1 MTNKAESSDSKG
13 TKRDFS
19 TAILERKK
27 SPNRLVVD
35 EAIND
40 DNSVVALHPDTM
52 EKLQLFRG
60 DTILIKAIAVQVLN
74 FAVQVL
80 NFGSFVGLWLT
91 EGFWSLLGN
100 LNLGFGFLYLDQV
113 LYEGFDG
120 VSVLCI
126 MSFDNWVD
134 GKKRKDTI
142 CIALADDTCD
152 QPKIRMNK
160 VVRNNLRVRL
170 GDVVS
175 VHQCPDVK
183 YGKRVHILP
192 IDDTIEGV
200 TGNLFDAYLKR
211 KCSNAFEFLLSTGF
225 ATAFNL
231 DVLYRCIHV
240 IKRLDLAYFLEAYRP
255 VRKGDLFLVRG
266 GMRSVEFKVIETD
279 PSEYCVVAPDTE
291 IFCEGE
297 PVSREDENRLD
308 EVGYDDVG
316 GVRKQMAQIRELVEL
331 PLRHPQLFKSIG
343 VKPPKG
349 ILLYGPPGSGKTL
362 IARAVANETGAFFFC
377 INGPEIMSKLAGES
391 ESNLRKAFE
400 EAEKNAPSI
409 IFIDEIDSI
418 APKREKTNGEV
429 ERRIVSQLLT
439 LMDGL
444 KSRAHVIVMGATNRP
459 NSIDPA
465 LRRFG
470 RFDREIDIGVPDEVG
485 RLEVLRI
492 HTKNMKLAEE
502 VDLERICKDTHG
514 YVGADLA
521 ALCTEAALQC
531 IREKMDVID
540 LEDETIDAEILNSM
554 AVTNEHFQT
563 ALGTSNPSALRETVV
578 EVPNVSWEDIGGLE
592 NVKRELQE
600 TVQYPVE
607 HPEKF
612 EKFGMS
618 PSKGV
623 LFYGPPGCGKT
634 LLAKAIANECQ
645 ANFISIKG
653 PELLTM
659 WFGESE
665 ANVREIFDK
674 ARQSAPCV
682 LFFDELDS
690 IATQRGSS
698 SGDAGGAADRV
709 LNQLLTEMDGMN
721 AKKTVFIIGATNRP
735 DIIDPALLRPGRL
748 DQLIYIPL
756 PDEDSRHQIFK
767 ACLRKS
773 PLSKDIDLRAL
784 AKYTQGFSGAD
795 ITEICQRAC
804 KYAIR
809 ENIEK
814 DIERE
819 KRRSENPEAMEEDL
833 EDEVPEIKAAH
844 FEESM
849 KYARRSVS
857 DADIRKYQAFAQTL
871 QQSRGFGSEFRF
883 SETSTAGTTGTAD
896 PFATSAGG
904 AADEDDLYS

>member
-1 MTNKAESSDSKG
+1 MVDDTAVPSGSGVKKDV
-13 TKRDFS
+13 S

-35 EAIND
+35 EAVND
-40 DNSVVALHPDTM
+40 DNSVVALNLAKMD
-52 EKLQLFRG
+52 ELQLFRG
-60 DTILIKAIAVQVLN
+60 DTVLIK
-74 FAVQVL
+74 
-80 NFGSFVGLWLT
+80 
-91 EGFWSLLGN
+91 
-100 LNLGFGFLYLDQV
+100 
-113 LYEGFDG
+113 
-120 VSVLCI
+120 
-126 MSFDNWVD
+126 
-134 GKKRKDTI
+134 GKKRKDTV
-142 CIALADDTCD
+142 CIVLADDFCEEG
-152 QPKIRMNK
+152 KIRMNK
-160 VVRNNLRVRL
+160 VVRKNLRVRL

-175 VHQCPDVK
+175 VHQCTDVK
-183 YGKRVHILP
+183 YGQRIHVLP
-192 IDDTIEGV
+192 FSDTIEGV
-200 TGNLFDAYLKR
+200 SGNLFDVYLKP
-211 KCSNAFEFLLSTGF
+211 
-225 ATAFNL
+225 
-231 DVLYRCIHV
+231 
-240 IKRLDLAYFLEAYRP
+240 YFLEAYRP
-255 VRKGDLFLVRG
+255 VRKGDTFLARG
-266 GMRSVEFKVIETD
+266 GMRGVEFKVVETD
-279 PSEYCVVAPDTE
+279 PAEYCIVAPDTE

-297 PVSREDENRLD
+297 PINREDEERLD

-331 PLRHPQLFKSIG
+331 PLRHPTLFKTIG

-362 IARAVANETGAFFFC
+362 IARAVANETGAFFFL

-400 EAEKNAPSI
+400 EAEKNAPAI

-418 APKREKTNGEV
+418 APKREKTQGEV
-429 ERRIVSQLLT
+429 ERRIVSMLLT
-439 LMDGL
+439 LMDGM
-444 KSRAHVIVMGATNRP
+444 KSRAHIIVMGATNRP
-459 NSIDPA
+459 NSIDAA

-470 RFDREIDIGVPDEVG
+470 RFDREIDIGVPDETG

-492 HTKNMKLAEE
+492 HTKNMKLDEE
-502 VDLERICKDTHG
+502 VDLEKISKETHG

-540 LEDETIDAEILNSM
+540 LEDETIDAEILDSM
-554 AVTNEHFQT
+554 AVTNDHFVT
-563 ALGTSNPSALRETVV
+563 ALGTSDPSALRETVV

-592 NVKRELQE
+592 TVKQELQE

-612 EKFGMS
+612 EKFGMA

-645 ANFISIKG
+645 ANFISVKG

-665 ANVREIFDK
+665 SNVRELFDK

-690 IATQRGSS
+690 IANQRGSS

-709 LNQLLTEMDGMN
+709 LNQLLTEMDGMGS
-721 AKKTVFIIGATNRP
+721 KKTVFIIGATNRP
-735 DIIDPALLRPGRL
+735 DIIDSALMRPGRL

-756 PDEDSRHQIFK
+756 PDEKSRLSIFK
-767 ACLRKS
+767 ANLRKS
-773 PLSKDIDLRAL
+773 PLAPDVDVDTL
-784 AKYTQGFSGAD
+784 ARFTNGFSGAD

-804 KYAIR
+804 KFAIR
-809 ENIEK
+809 ESIER

-819 KRRSENPEAMEEDL
+819 RAAAANPDSMDND
-833 EDEVPEIKAAH
+833 DEYVDPVPEITKAH
-844 FEESM
+844 FEEAM

-857 DADIRKYQAFAQTL
+857 DADIRKYQAFSQTL
-871 QQSRGFGSEFRF
+871 QQSRGFGNDFRF
-883 SETSTAGTTGTAD
+883 PDGATRPNTAGGGGADLNATGNANV
-896 PFATSAGG
+896 FAGG
-904 AADEDDLYS
+904 AGADDDDDLYS

>member
-1 MTNKAESSDSKG
+1 MTIGFCYSKND
-13 TKRDFS
+13 KYS

-27 SPNRLVVD
+27 APNRLIVD
-35 EAIND
+35 EANVD
-40 DNSVVALHPDTM
+40 DNSLVFINPAVMD
-52 EKLQLFRG
+52 KLNLFQG
-60 DTILIKAIAVQVLN
+60 DTVLIK
-74 FAVQVL
+74 
-80 NFGSFVGLWLT
+80 
-91 EGFWSLLGN
+91 
-100 LNLGFGFLYLDQV
+100 
-113 LYEGFDG
+113 
-120 VSVLCI
+120 
-126 MSFDNWVD
+126 
-134 GKKRKDTI
+134 GKVRKNTI
-142 CIALADDTCD
+142 CIIQGDEGCEEC
-152 QPKIRMNK
+152 KIRMNK
-160 VVRNNLRVRL
+160 VVRANLRVRL

-175 VHQCPDVK
+175 VHEISDVK
-183 YGKRVHILP
+183 YGEKVHILP
-192 IDDTIEGV
+192 VDDTIDGV
-200 TGNLFDAYLKR
+200 TGSLFDAYLKPY
-211 KCSNAFEFLLSTGF
+211 FM
-225 ATAFNL
+225 
-231 DVLYRCIHV
+231 DV
-240 IKRLDLAYFLEAYRP
+240 YRP

-266 GMRSVEFKVIETD
+266 GMRSVEFKVVETV
-279 PSEYCVVAPDTE
+279 PAEYCIVSPDTE
-291 IFCEGE
+291 IFCDGE
-297 PVSREDENRLD
+297 PVRREDEERLN

-331 PLRHPQLFKSIG
+331 PLRHPKLFSAIG

-349 ILLYGPPGSGKTL
+349 ILLYGPPGTGKTL
-362 IARAVANETGAFFFC
+362 IAKAVANETGAFFFL
-377 INGPEIMSKLAGES
+377 INGPEIMSKMAGES

-400 EAEKNAPSI
+400 EAEKNAPAI

-418 APKREKTNGEV
+418 APKRDKTNGEV

-470 RFDREIDIGVPDEVG
+470 RFDREIDIGVPDQVG

-492 HTKNMKLAEE
+492 HTKNMKLAED
-502 VDLERICKDTHG
+502 VDLEKISKETHG

-521 ALCTEAALQC
+521 ALCTEGALQC

-540 LEDETIDAEILNSM
+540 LEDDTIDAEVLNSM
-554 AVTNEHFQT
+554 AVTNEHFQA
-563 ALGTSNPSALRETVV
+563 ALQASNPSALRETVV
-578 EVPNVSWEDIGGLE
+578 EVPNVSWDDIGGLE
-592 NVKRELQE
+592 TVKRELQE

-645 ANFISIKG
+645 ANFISVKG

-690 IATQRGSS
+690 IATQRGNS

-721 AKKTVFIIGATNRP
+721 AKKTVFVIGATNRP
-735 DIIDPALLRPGRL
+735 DIIDSALLRPGRL

-756 PDEDSRHQIFK
+756 PDQDSRLQIFK
-767 ACLRKS
+767 SCLRKS
-773 PLSKDIDLRAL
+773 PVSKDVDLAAL
-784 AKYTQGFSGAD
+784 AQYTHGFSGAD

-814 DIERE
+814 DIEKE
-819 KRRSENPEAMEEDL
+819 KKRTENLDSMEEDISEEL
-833 EDEVPEIKAAH
+833 SEIKAAH

-849 KYARRSVS
+849 KYARKSVS
-857 DADIRKYQAFAQTL
+857 DADIRKYHSFAQTL
-871 QQSRGFGSEFRF
+871 QQSRGIGSEFRF
-883 SETSTAGTTGTAD
+883 AANQNSGST
-896 PFATSAGG
+896 TSA
-904 AADEDDLYS
+904 AAVNDDEDDLYS